1 MKPTVDPP
9 EILNAPPSE
18 GPIAFPVFFDRFRTP
33 IEIQSLTHYPLVG
46 LVIELKLW
54 P

>member
-9 EILNAPPSE
+9 EISNAPSSE
-18 GPIAFPVFFDRFRTP
+18 GPIAFPVFLARFKTP
-33 IEIQSLTHYPLVG
+33 IKIHSLIHYPLVG